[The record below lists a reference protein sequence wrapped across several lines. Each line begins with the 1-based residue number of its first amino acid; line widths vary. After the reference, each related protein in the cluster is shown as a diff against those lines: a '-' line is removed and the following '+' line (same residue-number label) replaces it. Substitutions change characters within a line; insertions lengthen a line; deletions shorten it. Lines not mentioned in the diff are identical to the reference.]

1 MPDRYS
7 RVEEVAL
14 SLLGGCITTDLGGRV
29 SVVIEEVEAYGGA
42 DDPASHAYRGKT
54 ARNASMFGPA
64 GTLYVYRSYGVH
76 WCVNL
81 VTGPEGVGEAVLI
94 RGGRVVE
101 GRKLVMERRG
111 RSDHLSDGPGKL
123 TQALA
128 ITGEMDGTSVHTGPI
143 HLEKGPTPDP
153 SRIKATS
160 RIGITKATNRP
171 WRFILII
178 A

>member
-1 MPDRYS
+1 MLPDRYS

-76 WCVNL
+76 WCVN
-81 VTGPEGVGEAVLI
+81 
-94 RGGRVVE
+94 
-101 GRKLVMERRG
+101 
-111 RSDHLSDGPGKL
+111 
-123 TQALA
+123 
-128 ITGEMDGTSVHTGPI
+128 
-143 HLEKGPTPDP
+143 
-153 SRIKATS
+153 
-160 RIGITKATNRP
+160 
-171 WRFILII
+171 
-178 A
+178 